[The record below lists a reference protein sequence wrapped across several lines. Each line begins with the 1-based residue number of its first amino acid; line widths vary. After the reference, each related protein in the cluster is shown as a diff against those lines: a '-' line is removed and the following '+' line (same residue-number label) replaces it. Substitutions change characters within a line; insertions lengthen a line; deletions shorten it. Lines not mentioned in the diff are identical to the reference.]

1 MAARATLEKLRFFRS
16 NYQTELGVGLSL
28 VILFTAL
35 SFASPY
41 FLTGGNIINVL
52 YQISSI
58 GILAVGMTFVIIT
71 GGIDLSIG
79 SIFEISGW
87 IMCYMILSG
96 RLVIGLAAGLGV
108 ALVCGL
114 INGLLVAYMR
124 LSPMIVTLGT
134 MSIYHGLIYI
144 ISNSRPVSNLPRYL
158 KDFDSFTVINLP
170 MYVWIVFLVFIFG
183 QLFLSFTKPGRM
195 LYAIGSNDQAARYS
209 GITVNLY
216 TVVPY
221 VLMGAMCVIAAFVQS
236 AHLLA
241 IDPNSGTNMNLDA
254 IAAVVI
260 GGTSLSGGKGTILGT
275 LIGVLLMGILR
286 NGLNLLGISSYWQT
300 VAVGVIIIIAIS
312 LERLTNS
319 RRG

>member
-28 VILFTAL
+28 VILFAAL

-87 IMCYMILSG
+87 IMCYMILNG
-96 RLVIGLAAGLGV
+96 RLVTGLAAGLGV

-158 KDFDSFTVINLP
+158 KSFDSFTIINLP
-170 MYVWIVFLVFIFG
+170 MYVWIVFLVFVFG

-260 GGTSLSGGKGTILGT
+260 GGTSLNGGKGTILGT

-319 RRG
+319 RKG

>member
-1 MAARATLEKLRFFRS
+1 MATRTILEKLRLFRS

-28 VILFTAL
+28 IILFVVL

-41 FLTGGNIINVL
+41 FLTGRNIINVL

-87 IMCYMILSG
+87 IMCYMILNG
-96 RLVIGLAAGLGV
+96 KLVMGISTGLGV
-108 ALVCGL
+108 ALACGL
-114 INGLLVAYMR
+114 INGLLVAYMH

-144 ISNSRPVSNLPRYL
+144 ISDSRPVSNLPRYL
-158 KDFDSFTVINLP
+158 KSFDSFAILSLP
-170 MYVWIVFLVFIFG
+170 TYVWIVVFIFILG

-195 LYAIGSNDQAARYS
+195 FYAIGSNDQAARYS
-209 GITVNLY
+209 GITVSLY

-221 VLMGAMCVIAAFVQS
+221 ALMGIMCVIAAFVQS

-241 IDPNSGTNMNLDA
+241 IDPNAGTNMNLDA

-260 GGTSLSGGKGTILGT
+260 GGTSLSGGKGTIFGT

-312 LERLTNS
+312 LERLTTS
-319 RRG
+319 RKG

>member
-1 MAARATLEKLRFFRS
+1 MTTKTTIEKLRLFRG
-16 NYQTELGVGLSL
+16 NYQTEIGVGLSL
-28 VILFTAL
+28 LILFVVL

-41 FLTGGNIINVL
+41 FLTGRNIINVL

-58 GILAVGMTFVIIT
+58 GILAVGMTFIIIT

-87 IMCYMILSG
+87 IMCYMILNG
-96 RLVIGLAAGLGV
+96 NPAQGIALGLGV

-114 INGLLVAYMR
+114 VNGLLIAYVH

-144 ISNSRPVSNLPRYL
+144 ISDSRPVSNLPRYL
-158 KDFDSFTVINLP
+158 KNFDSFTIVNLP
-170 MYVWIVFLVFIFG
+170 TYVWIVILIFVFG

-209 GITVNLY
+209 GIAVSLY
-216 TVVPY
+216 MVVPY
-221 VLMGAMCVIAAFVQS
+221 VLMGVMCLIAAFVQS

-241 IDPNSGTNMNLDA
+241 IDPNAGTNMNLDA

-260 GGTSLSGGKGTILGT
+260 GGTSMSGGKGTILGT

-300 VAVGVIIIIAIS
+300 VAVGAVIIIAIS
-312 LERLTNS
+312 LERFTGG
-319 RRG
+319 RKG

>member
-1 MAARATLEKLRFFRS
+1 MVEKLRLFRG
-16 NYQTELGVGLSL
+16 NYQTEIGVGLSL
-28 VILFTAL
+28 LILFVAL

-41 FLTGGNIINVL
+41 FLTGRNIINVL

-58 GILAVGMTFVIIT
+58 GILAVGMTFIIVT

-87 IMCYMILSG
+87 IMCYMILNG
-96 RLVIGLAAGLGV
+96 NPVQGIALGMGV

-114 INGLLVAYMR
+114 VNGLLIAYVH

-144 ISNSRPVSNLPRYL
+144 ISDSRPVSNLPRYL
-158 KDFDSFTVINLP
+158 KDFDSFAIINLP
-170 MYVWIVFLVFIFG
+170 TYVWIVILIFVLG

-209 GITVNLY
+209 GITVSLY
-216 TVVPY
+216 MVAPY
-221 VLMGAMCVIAAFVQS
+221 VLMGAMCLIAAFVQS

-241 IDPNSGTNMNLDA
+241 IDPNAGTNMNLDA

-260 GGTSLSGGKGTILGT
+260 GGTSMSGGKGTILGT

-300 VAVGVIIIIAIS
+300 VAVGSIIIIAIS
-312 LERLTNS
+312 LERLTGG
-319 RRG
+319 RKG